1 MHNCDTFPVLTGA
14 FAIAIAQTHT
24 EKEIALLSAFFSQLS
39 VSLALILTA
48 RNFESSNLPQDN
60 TSNQASNLLL

>member
-1 MHNCDTFPVLTGA
+1 MHNSDTFPAMTGA
-14 FAIAIAQTHT
+14 FAAAIAQTHT

>member
-1 MHNCDTFPVLTGA
+1 MHNSETLPAMAGA
-14 FAIAIAQTHT
+14 FAAAIAQTHT

-48 RNFESSNLPQDN
+48 RNFESSNLLQDN
-60 TSNQASNLLL
+60 TSSQASNLLL